1 MFNETTAE
9 MSVREKNNKNSR
21 SFYSPGPYIEE
32 AREFLKCNMDEKT
45 YDLLMNG
52 GEEKAIPSVLARIY
66 LNESDW
72 QKYIWIEKNGDLKDY
87 YK

>member
-1 MFNETTAE
+1 MISENIAE
-9 MSVREKNNKNSR
+9 RSVQDRIDKNGR
-21 SFYSPGPYIEE
+21 SFYSPGTYIEE
-32 AREFLKCNMDEKT
+32 ALEFLKSNMDERT

-72 QKYIWIEKNGDLKDY
+72 QKYIWIEKNGNLNDY
-87 YK
+87 YN